1 MEFFKS
7 IFYRVL
13 PVNTI
18 MTKSPITIV
27 DETKNN
33 LNLQN
38 YKIDFDKFD
47 KEVQA
52 KCNQNLFYNYYNYYK

>member
-7 IFYRVL
+7 IFYRVI

-18 MTKSPITIV
+18 MEKPSVTVVGEMVRKH
-27 DETKNN
+27 N
-33 LNLQN
+33 LQNLQN
-38 YKIDFDKFD
+38 YKIDFEKFD

-52 KCNQNLFYNYYNYYK
+52 KCNQNMFYNYKL